1 MHLVGTIISLLS
13 NRGGNQM
20 NSRVLKLLE
29 FDKVKEKIF
38 KYVRTQNAKKIINEL
53 QPFST
58 IDEVIQNLNETSEA
72 IEFIKEFSSP
82 DFVGL
87 DDVYIYLEKIDK
99 GGSVSIK
106 EIYKIGTTLKCI
118 REVKDYLSKRSL
130 NYLNYYYDNI
140 STFKYLEDDIFKA
153 IKDGE
158 EISDFASDNLFKI
171 RKELKSK
178 TASIK
183 RKLSEILKTYSKYLQ
198 ENVFTVR
205 GDRYCIPVKSEYKSQ
220 IQGIIHNQSSSGS
233 TYFIEPLV
241 LVNLNNEVNELIE
254 NEKEEIQRILR
265 LICMKIQ
272 DYIDNI
278 YLSIKIIYSLEFIF
292 GKGNFSIE
300 IDGIKP
306 DVNDGEDIYLISA
319 RHPLINR
326 EDVVPLNLDFTKD
339 RKAIII
345 TGPNTGGK
353 TVTLKTLGLMHLMA
367 HSGLFIPAY
376 EGSRVM
382 FLNEIFADI
391 GDEQS
396 LEQNLSTFSS
406 HIKNIISMTDN
417 IKDKTLVLLD
427 EVGSGTD
434 PEEGAALAIS
444 IMEHFINSGCKL
456 MGTTHYSQ
464 LKTYAINSD
473 NVENASVE
481 FDVKTLRPTYRLNV
495 GIPGK
500 SNAFIIAD
508 SLGMNQS
515 IIENAQKYLSEDII
529 KFESIIKTL
538 EEKTTEA
545 IKNNREIEIL
555 REENK
560 ILNDKLKKRLENIEK
575 EKLRIIESAKDEG
588 YQIISNAKGEIDKVL
603 KIINA
608 LEMNGI
614 DLSSVKDLES
624 ARREIKKKIDKQNK
638 MNEEKSFKNSS
649 KFNIEFKSGMTAFL
663 KRIGQNVIIL
673 ENPDSKGNVLVQAG
687 VLKLTVNIAELESPI
702 KDKFSKVIKS
712 KRDLKLRTNTI
723 STSLDLRGMDELNAI
738 SEVEKY
744 LDDAFVSGLNEVCI
758 IHGKGTGVLK
768 NSINNL
774 LRNHI
779 HVKAHRLG
787 EYGEGGNGVTIVY
800 LK

>member
-1 MHLVGTIISLLS
+1 
-13 NRGGNQM
+13 
-20 NSRVLKLLE
+20 
-29 FDKVKEKIF
+29 
-38 KYVRTQNAKKIINEL
+38 
-53 QPFST
+53 
-58 IDEVIQNLNETSEA
+58 
-72 IEFIKEFSSP
+72 
-82 DFVGL
+82 
-87 DDVYIYLEKIDK
+87 
-99 GGSVSIK
+99 
-106 EIYKIGTTLKCI
+106 
-118 REVKDYLSKRSL
+118 
-130 NYLNYYYDNI
+130 
-140 STFKYLEDDIFKA
+140 
-153 IKDGE
+153 
-158 EISDFASDNLFKI
+158 
-171 RKELKSK
+171 
-178 TASIK
+178 
-183 RKLSEILKTYSKYLQ
+183 
-198 ENVFTVR
+198 
-205 GDRYCIPVKSEYKSQ
+205 
-220 IQGIIHNQSSSGS
+220 
-233 TYFIEPLV
+233 
-241 LVNLNNEVNELIE
+241 
-254 NEKEEIQRILR
+254 
-265 LICMKIQ
+265 
-272 DYIDNI
+272 
-278 YLSIKIIYSLEFIF
+278 
-292 GKGNFSIE
+292 
-300 IDGIKP
+300 
-306 DVNDGEDIYLISA
+306 
-319 RHPLINR
+319 
-326 EDVVPLNLDFTKD
+326 
-339 RKAIII
+339 
-345 TGPNTGGK
+345 
-353 TVTLKTLGLMHLMA
+353 
-367 HSGLFIPAY
+367 
-376 EGSRVM
+376 
-382 FLNEIFADI
+382 
-391 GDEQS
+391 
-396 LEQNLSTFSS
+396 
-406 HIKNIISMTDN
+406 MTDN